1 MEFVMDT
8 ENKQAFRSTVVFK
21 LMDAHDLTV
30 DEVIESAKKIE
41 DYVFTE
47 HLTYCVANKTDRQT
61 LDAIAREF
69 IENRERISRQQFI
82 ISQPNLQSLTHPHLD
97 IETLQVRLEGILHGK
112 TFHDRLANFV
122 YLLEDEKRALSQ
134 KDKC

>member
-1 MEFVMDT
+1 MTGVQTCALPICFPVT
-8 ENKQAFRSTVVFK
+8 I
-21 LMDAHDLTV
+21 AHDLTV

-69 IENRERISRQQFI
+69 IENREK
-82 ISQPNLQSLTHPHLD
+82 LD
-97 IETLQVRLEGILHGK
+97 KKV
-112 TFHDRLANFV
+112 
-122 YLLEDEKRALSQ
+122 
-134 KDKC
+134 DK

>member
-1 MEFVMDT
+1 MDT

-47 HLTYCVANKTDRQT
+47 HLTYCVVNMADRKM
-61 LDAIAREF
+61 LDAIAKGF
-69 IENRERISRQQFI
+69 IEQRERAFKNA
-82 ISQPNLQSLTHPHLD
+82 PGLT
-97 IETLQVRLEGILHGK
+97 
-112 TFHDRLANFV
+112 
-122 YLLEDEKRALSQ
+122 
-134 KDKC
+134 

>member
-1 MEFVMDT
+1 MDT

-47 HLTYCVANKTDRQT
+47 HLTYYVANKIDREM
-61 LDAIAREF
+61 LDSIAKGF
-69 IENRERISRQQFI
+69 IEGRERISRQQFI
-82 ISQPNLQSLTHPHLD
+82 ISQSNLQNLKHPCLD
-97 IETLQVRLEGILHGK
+97 TETLQVRLEGILHGK
-112 TFHDRLANFV
+112 TFLDRLTNFV
-122 YLLEDEKRALSQ
+122 YLLEDEKREQAQ
-134 KDKC
+134 KEKH

>member
-1 MEFVMDT
+1 MDT

-47 HLTYCVANKTDRQT
+47 HLTYYVANKIDREM
-61 LDAIAREF
+61 LDSIAKGF

-82 ISQPNLQSLTHPHLD
+82 ISQPNLQNLKHPCLD
-97 IETLQVRLEGILHGK
+97 TETLQVRLEGILHGK
-112 TFHDRLANFV
+112 TFLDRLANFV
-122 YLLEDEKRALSQ
+122 YLLEDEKREQAQ
-134 KDKC
+134 KEKH

>member
-1 MEFVMDT
+1 MDT

-47 HLTYCVANKTDRQT
+47 HLTYYVANKIDREM
-61 LDAIAREF
+61 LDSIAKGF
-69 IENRERISRQQFI
+69 IEGRERISRQQFI
-82 ISQPNLQSLTHPHLD
+82 ISQSNLQNLKHPCLD
-97 IETLQVRLEGILHGK
+97 TETLQVRLEGILHGK
-112 TFHDRLANFV
+112 TFLDRLTNFV
-122 YLLEDEKRALSQ
+122 YLLEDEKRAQ
-134 KDKC
+134 ARIEKR

>member
-1 MEFVMDT
+1 MDT

-47 HLTYCVANKTDRQT
+47 HLTYYVANKIDREM
-61 LDAIAREF
+61 LDSIAKGF
-69 IENRERISRQQFI
+69 IEGRERAFRQ
-82 ISQPNLQSLTHPHLD
+82 SEPS
-97 IETLQVRLEGILHGK
+97 V
-112 TFHDRLANFV
+112 
-122 YLLEDEKRALSQ
+122 
-134 KDKC
+134 